1 MTCQPFPG
9 PGIDHVYTFNPIKEF
24 IEHSENHIDSSFE
37 KFKQKYNKPYN
48 DPVEHTHKREIF
60 KSNLR

>member
-1 MTCQPFPG
+1 MKCQPFPG
-9 PGIDHVYTFNPIKEF
+9 PGIDHEYTFNPIREF

-48 DPVEHTHKREIF
+48 DPLEHTRKKEIF